1 MSVLPRPS
9 SVAADR
15 VAVVVNG
22 NAKGVTDDLVVIL
35 EQLVQSGD
43 LFVSRSLREGEEIA
57 ERIVERGYPTVL
69 TGGGDGTFCQMVT
82 WIVDGCAK
90 RGYEPPRFGLLRL
103 GTGNA
108 LAWVLGAE
116 NTAARGVFAD
126 LARLRHEGGHGTLRL
141 VRIGG
146 KLAPFAGIGVD
157 GLALDH
163 FNQVK
168 RALEKVPALKG
179 RATGGL
185 AYFLSIGFRTM
196 PEVLVRPT
204 TMMRV
209 VNRGSPATRLDDDGH
224 PTGPRFGAG
233 ETMFEGP
240 LRSVLF
246 STVPYWGFGARVF
259 PFADP
264 QADTFNVRC
273 VNIGSVHVAAN
284 LRSIWKGT
292 YRTPRVVDFS
302 ADHVEVELEDPKP
315 LEVAGDPAGTHA
327 KVEARLHPVPIRV
340 VDYYAPPPVR

>member
-1 MSVLPRPS
+1 MSAPRPS

-22 NAKGVTDDLVVIL
+22 NAKGVTEDLVVIL

-43 LFVSRSLREGEEIA
+43 LFVSRSLAEGEEIA
-57 ERIVERGYPTVL
+57 ERIVEKGYPTVL

-82 WIVDGCAK
+82 WIVDRCAE

-126 LARLRHEGGHGTLRL
+126 LARLRREGGHGTLRL
-141 VRIGG
+141 LRIGG

-157 GLALDH
+157 GLAIEH

-168 RALEKVPALKG
+168 RALESAPRLKG

-204 TMMRV
+204 TVMRV
-209 VNRGSPATRLDDDGH
+209 VNRGAPASRLDADGQ
-224 PTGPRFGAG
+224 PAGPKIGLG

-246 STVPYWGFGARVF
+246 STVPYWGFGARIF

-264 QADTFNVRC
+264 HGGTFNIRC
-273 VNIGSVHVAAN
+273 VNIGSLHVAAHV
-284 LRSIWKGT
+284 RSIWKGT
-292 YRTPRVVDFS
+292 YRTPRIADFS
-302 ADHVEVELEDPKP
+302 AEAVEVELADPRA
-315 LEVAGDPAGTHA
+315 LEIAGDPAGTYSKLDVH
-327 KVEARLHPVPIRV
+327 LHPEPIRV
-340 VDYYAPPPVR
+340 VDYYAPPPLA